1 MCPAID
7 LGDENDKSKD
17 ISTEALQNTKAVSR
31 LKQRKARHR
40 LHFID
45 NVPVLKEKV
54 QKTIVHTDW
63 FETVIS
69 NNGDLH
75 VFEEKHTD
83 ENFACYIKEDDS
95 LVLFPPLDKEMRYD
109 VSDVKDLIEELKGFL
124 PKDSSEFNVVMKDI
138 HEHDTSGLTSL
149 LGMKK
154 STFSN
159 ILYQDVREE
168 SYYQDKLK
176 KFSGTGYVFEK
187 LDFDEASYVQHL
199 NELWALEKA
208 NSVEPLGVNPFSSI
222 DDMTFA
228 LDRGLNH
235 YKRMLEIYNSV
246 DDLEKIKSLMFRPIT
261 KYYGAKKDG
270 KLLAFT
276 SVDMNDH
283 FAIIR
288 KRCGKRVNGKS
299 PQEFLDYNV
308 FALFAQNGIE
318 EVDRGYIS
326 HNRNLTGLLRYKE
339 KFGDLRMR
347 TGIRTAFSEET
358 LDTLI
363 HMHNNDYFMS

>member
-1 MCPAID
+1 MCAAID
-7 LGDENDKSKD
+7 LGDENDKWKD
-17 ISTEALQNTKAVSR
+17 SSTEALAAEVVSR

-54 QKTIVHTDW
+54 QKTIVHRDW

-69 NNGDLH
+69 NNGNLH

-83 ENFACYIKEDDS
+83 GNFACYIKEDDS

-109 VSDVKDLIEELKGFL
+109 VSDVKHLIEELKGFL
-124 PKDSSEFNVVMKDI
+124 PKDPSDFTVVMKDI
-138 HEHDTSGLTSL
+138 REHDTSGLTSL
-149 LGMKK
+149 LGIKK
-154 STFSN
+154 PTFYN

-168 SYYQDKLK
+168 SYYQDNMK

-187 LDFDEASYVQHL
+187 LDFDEASSVHDV
-199 NELWALEKA
+199 NELWALGKA
-208 NSVEPLGVNPFSSI
+208 NSVEPLGVDPFSSI
-222 DDMTFA
+222 ADMTSV
-228 LDRGLNH
+228 LDRGLN
-235 YKRMLEIYNSV
+235 YQGRMREIYNSV
-246 DDLEKIKSLMFRPIT
+246 DGIEKIKRLMLRPIT
-261 KYYGAKKDG
+261 EYYGAKKDG

-283 FAIIR
+283 FAIVR

-326 HNRNLTGLLRYKE
+326 HNRNVKGLLRYKE

-347 TGIRTAFSEET
+347 AGIQTAFSEQT
-358 LDTLI
+358 LDTLV
-363 HMHNNDYFMS
+363 HMHNNDYFMP